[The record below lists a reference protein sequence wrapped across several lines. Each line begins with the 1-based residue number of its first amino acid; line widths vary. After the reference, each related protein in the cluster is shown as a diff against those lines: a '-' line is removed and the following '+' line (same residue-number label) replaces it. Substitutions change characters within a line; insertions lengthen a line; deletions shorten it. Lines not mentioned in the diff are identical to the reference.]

1 MEEKFVKVKNLVW
14 KWGTSMLAAISE
26 AVLVLLLVA
35 NAVPEFYYIFDLYKT
50 KAFSG
55 IYTSEE
61 EVWQFDRDNL
71 IIYNNFGV
79 PMYIWKFSVFMGEI
93 KCENVVSVEEMDNT
107 PGSYLPIKYK
117 KDGKKL
123 YLTMPNGNVMELT
136 KVDSTEVIFGQI
148 KS

>member
-1 MEEKFVKVKNLVW
+1 M
-14 KWGTSMLAAISE
+14 
-26 AVLVLLLVA
+26 
-35 NAVPEFYYIFDLYKT
+35 YKT